1 MHINLL
7 KSKSQD
13 NDPGI
18 LTSFNPFQPH
28 FNPFFLPEDI
38 TVVSS
43 EIVEEVQKI
52 KEDSPVPP
60 DEAAQL
66 LKIVDDHD
74 KQEIDNHLIASSRLM
89 LKRQLRQDTVDR
101 EAISDLLKVPKSSN
115 GSGETS
121 SYNGDRTD
129 YRSPTY
135 SNSSSTYD
143 R

>member
-1 MHINLL
+1 M
-7 KSKSQD
+7 
-13 NDPGI
+13 
-18 LTSFNPFQPH
+18 
-28 FNPFFLPEDI
+28 
-38 TVVSS
+38 SS
-43 EIVEEVQKI
+43 EIVEEVQEI